1 MQFKCA
7 AAYQRYSLLLITQNS
22 ALCHKI
28 MPNLKEDDN
37 ALRQVLTQAKI
48 IAVVGHSD
56 KRHRTSYQIA
66 QFLRQ
71 VGYTVYAVN
80 PLVKEIDGKPSYAA
94 LEQLPEP
101 VDIVNVFRR
110 SEYLPEI
117 VDEAIAVNVKTVW
130 AQLGI
135 WHQPSAQKALNAG
148 LNVVMDACIKIEY
161 LRLKVDLASDV

>member
-1 MQFKCA
+1 
-7 AAYQRYSLLLITQNS
+7 
-22 ALCHKI
+22 

-37 ALRQVLTQAKI
+37 ALRELLIQAKT

-56 KRHRTSYQIA
+56 KRERTSYQIA

-71 VGYTVYAVN
+71 KGYTVYAVN
-80 PLVKEIDGKPSYAA
+80 PLIKEIDGQPSYPA
-94 LEQLPEP
+94 LQELPKP

-117 VDEAIAVNVKTVW
+117 VDEAISINAKTVW
-130 AQLGI
+130 TQLGI
-135 WHQPSAQKALNAG
+135 WHQPSAQKAIDAG

-161 LRLKVDLASDV
+161 LRLRVGLTGNV